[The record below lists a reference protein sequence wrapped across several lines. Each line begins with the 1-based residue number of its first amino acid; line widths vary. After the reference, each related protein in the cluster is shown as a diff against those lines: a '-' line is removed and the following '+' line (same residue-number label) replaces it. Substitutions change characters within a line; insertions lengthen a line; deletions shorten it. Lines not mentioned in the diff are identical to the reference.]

1 MSKLPVG
8 ESIGFAY
15 RFAFGQL
22 GTIIGLI
29 WIPMVVIAVL
39 QFLPYGLGDAALVP
53 EDNPTAYGA
62 AQLRSIV
69 FLFIAMLMYA
79 SIFVAVT
86 QQALG
91 LRQGNALYHFAL
103 GRTEF
108 RMWGA
113 LLLLA
118 AIALALLSGVALVA
132 TAGFYVAAKSGA
144 GALAG
149 LVESALLFGGTCA
162 FIFVIT
168 RLGYLLVPS
177 TVAEKKLG
185 LERSW
190 KLTHGNFWR
199 ITLVLFVV
207 TFPVAL
213 VVGGAQFT
221 LMSREL
227 APLLRP
233 THAMTIEVLMNRLD
247 VVMGRHMPEIIG
259 INLIAA
265 PFQCGLLLAAAA
277 FGYRALGTG
286 SPPGVPS
293 GEMAPPPGA

>member
-1 MSKLPVG
+1 MNKLPVG
-8 ESIGFAY
+8 ETIGFAY

-29 WIPMVVIAVL
+29 WIPMVAIAVL

-62 AQLRSIV
+62 AQLRAIV
-69 FLFIAMLMYA
+69 FLFVTMLMYA
-79 SIFVAVT
+79 SIFVSVT

-91 LRQGNALYHFAL
+91 QRQGSALYHFGM

-118 AIALALLSGVALVA
+118 AIATMLLLGVALVSTAAVVVA
-132 TAGFYVAAKSGA
+132 TRSGN

-149 LVESALLFGGTCA
+149 PAEGAFLFVGTCA
-162 FIFVIT
+162 FVFVIT
-168 RLGYLLVPS
+168 RLGFLLVPS
-177 TVAEKKLG
+177 TVVEKKLG
-185 LERSW
+185 LQRSW
-190 KLTHGNFWR
+190 NLSYGNFWR

-207 TFPVAL
+207 TLPVAL
-213 VVGGAQFT
+213 VVGGAQFA
-221 LMSREL
+221 LMGREL

-233 THAMTIEVLMNRLD
+233 MHAITFEVLMNRMD
-247 VVMGRHMPEIIG
+247 VVMSRHMPEIIG

-277 FGYRALGTG
+277 FGYKALSAAQQSIPRT
-286 SPPGVPS
+286 
-293 GEMAPPPGA
+293 EITPPP

>member
-1 MSKLPVG
+1 MNKLPVG

-15 RFAFGQL
+15 RFTFGQL
-22 GTIIGLI
+22 GAIIGLI
-29 WIPMVVIAVL
+29 WMPMVVIAVL

-62 AQLRSIV
+62 AQLRAIL
-69 FLFIAMLMYA
+69 FLFITMLMYA
-79 SIFVAVT
+79 SIFVSVT

-91 LRQGNALYHFAL
+91 LRHGNVLYHFGL
-103 GRTEF
+103 GRAEF

-118 AIALALLSGVALVA
+118 AIATLLLLGIALVA
-132 TAGFYVAAKSGA
+132 TAGVAVAAKSGNGVVA
-144 GALAG
+144 GP
-149 LVESALLFGGTCA
+149 VESALLLAGSCA

-168 RLGYLLVPS
+168 RLGFLLVPS
-177 TVAEKKLG
+177 TVVEKKLG

-190 KLTHGNFWR
+190 KLSYGNFWR

-207 TFPVAL
+207 TLPTAL
-213 VVGGAQFT
+213 VVGGAQFA

-227 APLLRP
+227 APLLSP
-233 THAMTIEVLMNRLD
+233 THTITFEVLMNRME

-277 FGYRALGTG
+277 FAYKALTA
-286 SPPGVPS
+286 
-293 GEMAPPPGA
+293 APLSVQSTEVTPQS